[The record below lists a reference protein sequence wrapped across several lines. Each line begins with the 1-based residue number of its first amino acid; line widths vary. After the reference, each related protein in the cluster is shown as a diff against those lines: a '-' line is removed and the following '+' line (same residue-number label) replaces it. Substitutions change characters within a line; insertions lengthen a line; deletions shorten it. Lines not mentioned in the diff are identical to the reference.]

1 MSDHKKGER
10 WAAEHGQN
18 TKDAGISLAFA
29 YNPFDICYS
38 FLVCLFSLIYV
49 TDNTI
54 ETALAMENIHA
65 LQKAKDSA

>member
-1 MSDHKKGER
+1 MGH
-10 WAAEHGQN
+10 EHGWN

-38 FLVCLFSLIYV
+38 FLDCRFSLIYV

-54 ETALAMENIHA
+54 ENIHA
-65 LQKAKDSA
+65 L